1 MKKKD
6 KEAKKPQGK
15 QGKAQKKEKKQKD
28 PKEYIPQNLLSEL
41 RPTKLITSPSINPST
56 QNAEDEAEKNYSPDY
71 KPEYI
76 PCKIPEEWN
85 HSIEEEINNE
95 FNLYEKELEEMNNN
109 PENNNPSQ
117 DLKKGTTHNKR
128 DDKKKMTIKE
138 NLKEKD
144 NKKKDENKS
153 NDKVEE
159 EEEDQVEVDPEIIK
173 KLNHVMKYEDDS
185 DRYIDPEDQTL
196 KDNLPLYLVDILRNE
211 IKWKRPK
218 KYILH
223 HFLWEKVKMVFPK
236 KKMSVICEE
245 IIDTYKDYLLKIING
260 EILNYED
267 DEEQNLN
274 EYLSDQNASIKNR
287 IYKEFF
293 PIIDQDY
300 DIKIADS
307 FQRLENEAEYHKR
320 IEIDNNIN
328 NNLNIEDKNKK
339 NTNKKMTQK
348 KKEINEE
355 KQMINDMKPNS
366 LKLNTNSAC
375 SNSFYTWMT
384 SIFQFIL
391 DNNITDINTKR
402 SILFNIY
409 PQKDGIPIYNPKG
422 KYIIKLYLMGK
433 ERKIIIDDTM
443 PFTYDD
449 EFIFPGCENINEIWP
464 VLFTKAL
471 LKLNMYKYRH
481 PYYYKN
487 EEFNDISF
495 IYQNPILLNK
505 IAILIQQIR
514 SSCFQDNIP
523 FFC

>member
-1 MKKKD
+1 MNRASKSIDSKKV
-6 KEAKKPQGK
+6 KELILTSELNNKEKIK
-15 QGKAQKKEKKQKD
+15 KKEKNDVFARLASKSIGNFKKFKLTMTENNIQSPFSQSSKSKIIKKNVSKKSIHNMQKD
-28 PKEYIPQNLLSEL
+28 TPL
-41 RPTKLITSPSINPST
+41 RT
-56 QNAEDEAEKNYSPDY
+56 
-71 KPEYI
+71 
-76 PCKIPEEWN
+76 
-85 HSIEEEINNE
+85 
-95 FNLYEKELEEMNNN
+95 
-109 PENNNPSQ
+109 
-117 DLKKGTTHNKR
+117 
-128 DDKKKMTIKE
+128 DKKTIKE

-339 NTNKKMTQK
+339 KTLKKINNKKIGKKRIIPRKKSLIISDKILRKKNYLK
-348 KKEINEE
+348 KKLYRRIN
-355 KQMINDMKPNS
+355 KKAQAHKKI
-366 LKLNTNSAC
+366 KL
-375 SNSFYTWMT
+375 
-384 SIFQFIL
+384 
-391 DNNITDINTKR
+391 
-402 SILFNIY
+402 
-409 PQKDGIPIYNPKG
+409 
-422 KYIIKLYLMGK
+422 KYIG
-433 ERKIIIDDTM
+433 
-443 PFTYDD
+443 
-449 EFIFPGCENINEIWP
+449 
-464 VLFTKAL
+464 
-471 LKLNMYKYRH
+471 
-481 PYYYKN
+481 
-487 EEFNDISF
+487 
-495 IYQNPILLNK
+495 
-505 IAILIQQIR
+505 
-514 SSCFQDNIP
+514 
-523 FFC
+523 